1 MQTNIPKEVP
11 FLPGHVFNDP
21 YKQNYHKTQQF
32 NFKDGSVQEKRQF
45 QKEEVDVNLIDE
57 MNQIESPGTGKPKPN
72 QPTGKTL

>member
-32 NFKDGSVQEKRQF
+32 NFQDGSQQEKRQF
-45 QKEEVDVNLIDE
+45 TKEEIDVNLID
-57 MNQIESPGTGKPKPN
+57 
-72 QPTGKTL
+72 